1 MAKLEIAEIA
11 AIDAFAAH
19 LCERVPMDSDETAKK
34 YVSRIWGVY
43 LKVVNRPGVVVSEEA
58 ARLKQFEK
66 TATTILKG

>member
-19 LCERVPMDSDETAKK
+19 LCERMPMEPDEPAKK

-43 LKVVNRPGVVVSEEA
+43 LKIANRPGVVISEEA

-66 TATTILKG
+66 TVTAILKE